1 MIKLYVDCGH
11 GGTDSGAV
19 GNGLLEKNLT
29 LEIGQ
34 GIANELKF
42 YDGIEVKM
50 SRTTDK
56 TVSLRQ
62 RTDEANAWN
71 ADYFLSIHINSAES
85 MQANGYE
92 DYIYNGNVNAKTVAF
107 QNVMNDEIFNAI
119 KSHGVSNRGKNRAN
133 FHVLRESHM
142 PAILTENLF
151 IRNITDADR
160 LKNTAFKTDLI
171 RGHVTGLEKFLGLK
185 KLQTEPPKTEP
196 PTEGKLFKV
205 QLGAFAERDNAEG
218 LLKVLE
224 ASGFFGGFIIEE

>member
-1 MIKLYVDCGH
+1 MIKLLMDAGH

-29 LEIGQ
+29 LEIAQ

-62 RTDEANAWN
+62 RTDEANAWG

-85 MQANGYE
+85 TAANGYE
-92 DYIYNGNVNAKTVAF
+92 DYIYSGNVSAKTVAF
-107 QNVMNDEIFNAI
+107 QNVMNDEIFNSI
-119 KSHGVSNRGKNRAN
+119 KGHGVNNRGKNKAN

-151 IRNITDADR
+151 IRNAADGDR
-160 LKNTAFKTDLI
+160 LKDSRFKADLI
-171 RGHVTGLEKFLGLK
+171 AGHVTGLEKFLGLK
-185 KLQTEPPKTEP
+185 KRQTEPPMAT
-196 PTEGKLFKV
+196 GGMLKLYKV
-205 QLGAFAERDNAEG
+205 QVGAFAERENAEG

-224 ASGFFGGFIIEE
+224 ASA

>member
-1 MIKLYVDCGH
+1 MIKLYLDCGH

-29 LEIGQ
+29 LEIAQ

-62 RTDEANAWN
+62 RTDEANTWG
-71 ADYFLSIHINSAES
+71 ADYFLSIHINSSES
-85 MQANGYE
+85 TAANGYE
-92 DYIYNGNVNAKTVAF
+92 DFVYNGNISAKTVAF
-107 QNVMNDEIFNAI
+107 QNVMNDEIFNSI
-119 KSHGVSNRGKNRAN
+119 KSHGVSNRGKNKAN

-151 IRNITDADR
+151 IRNAADADR
-160 LKNTAFKTDLI
+160 LKDRQFKTDLI
-171 RGHVTGLEKFLGLK
+171 KGHVTGLEKFLGLK
-185 KLQTEPPKTEP
+185 KLQTEPPMD
-196 PTEGKLFKV
+196 GKLFKV
-205 QLGAFAERDNAEG
+205 QLGAFAERENAEG

-224 ASGFFGGFIIEE
+224 ASGFIGGFIIEE